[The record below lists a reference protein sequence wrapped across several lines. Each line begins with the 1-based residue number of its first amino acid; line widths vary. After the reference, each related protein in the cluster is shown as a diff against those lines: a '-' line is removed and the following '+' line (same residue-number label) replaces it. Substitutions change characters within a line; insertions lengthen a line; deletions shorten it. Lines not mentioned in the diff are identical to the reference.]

1 MEEFAALFEYP
12 LSVMLAVAF
21 LLMVWFLYRYA
32 THLRWVRLWGSRKC
46 GIILIAIAAVCLL
59 IEGSWSV
66 PIHSSACFAIL
77 MFLLLVSLSL
87 AILKGIYRHAGWTF
101 LLNHTGIFLILFAS
115 YFGSPDVVR
124 GKMIVSGNEPSQVAY
139 DKQGRA
145 ILLPFQTTLHN
156 FRIDFY
162 DDGRSPRQYT
172 STLLVNDIDT
182 MITSVNHP
190 GKVSDYSLYQDSYDQ
205 ESQRYSVIQVVR
217 NPWLP
222 VTFCGM
228 MLLALGSIMLLY
240 GRWHSRVLWPITII
254 LAAVFTVL
262 SILKINFE
270 TLIPALRSW
279 WFVPHLFI
287 YMIAYALMALA
298 ILMWLVENLS
308 RPHLHF
314 SHLLMRSSSALLI
327 IGMLAGSVWA
337 QQCWGDYWAWDP
349 KENWAAVTWLFSLV
363 YLHLGSHRASSSFIV
378 MLMAFLALQITWY
391 GVDFLPSAMDSLHT
405 YK

>member
-32 THLRWVRLWGSRKC
+32 THLRWVRFWGSRKC
-46 GIILIAIAAVCLL
+46 GIILMAIAAVCLL

-124 GKMIVSGNEPSQVAY
+124 GKMIVSRNEPSQVAY

-156 FRIDFY
+156 FRIDYY

-190 GKVSDYSLYQDSYDQ
+190 GKVSGYSLYQDSYDQ

-262 SILKINFE
+262 TILKINFE
-270 TLIPALRSW
+270 TLMPALRSW

-308 RPHLHF
+308 RPHLHL